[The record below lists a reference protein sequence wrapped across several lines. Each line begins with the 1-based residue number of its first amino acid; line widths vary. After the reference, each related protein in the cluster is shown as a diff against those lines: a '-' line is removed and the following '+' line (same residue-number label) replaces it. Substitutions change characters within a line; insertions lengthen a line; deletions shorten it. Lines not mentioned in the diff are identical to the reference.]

1 MIRKLQKADIE
12 QVMQIW
18 LNGNKEAH
26 SFVPKEYWETNFDM
40 VQEQLLQ
47 AEVFVYIKNGEIFG
61 FIGIVDNYIA
71 GIFVDK
77 KHRSSGIGKKLLDRV
92 KSQYHSLS
100 LEVYRKNKR
109 AVSFYLREGFSVLS
123 EELDEA
129 TGEGEYTMVW
139 ELNTHLTPMISNF
152 QLPHR

>member
-1 MIRKLQKADIE
+1 MIRKLQMSDIE

-26 SFVPKEYWETNFDM
+26 PFIPKEYWETNFDM

-47 AEVFVYIKNGEIFG
+47 AEVFIYSINGEVLG

-77 KHRSSGIGKKLLDRV
+77 KHRSFGIGKKLLDYV
-92 KSQYHSLS
+92 KSKYYSLS
-100 LEVYRKNKR
+100 LEVYKKNNR

-123 EELDEA
+123 EEPDKDTREV
-129 TGEGEYTMVW
+129 GYTMIW
-139 ELNTHLTPMISNF
+139 KRAISSNDS
-152 QLPHR
+152 QSCSDST